1 MISSHAHTISRYRA
15 IFTYF
20 AILASYFSLVAAEQ
34 CPPQVDIYLLNCSI
48 SGLTSVPHRVHP
60 ETRILDLSRNFLKV
74 IHEDSFVEYHRLS
87 QLILDYNE
95 IYKITDR
102 AMISISITLRYL
114 SLRGNR
120 LSVRSSSN
128 FPIDAL
134 AKLRNLRILDLSENP
149 LGVLLSNWLAP
160 LGGTLRVLRLS
171 GISDQVEVKENA
183 FFGLGNL
190 EELDFSN
197 NSFHH
202 LPENAF
208 SGIRPEKLKRL
219 NLWGIT
225 WHCDC
230 KLLWLREWLR
240 KLKVITFFDE
250 PAITGHCISPPS
262 LGHTPLI
269 NLPLTHFQCPPK
281 LQAMHSS
288 APHHF
293 GKYDTLL
300 YVTPSLGDS
309 ITLTCIF
316 VSQPK
321 MLVQWYKNG
330 ALLRPEL
337 KRFVQSVSKGTKFS
351 AVLSIT
357 SLRSPADNGNYT
369 CKTSNNRGLANGVF
383 SLSIFN
389 QGTDSKYL
397 LDEAQPAN
405 SQYKPQDEISLNE
418 TPRALIIS
426 FVIICVCV
434 ICGIGLLITLFLF
447 HIQTKGGSVRCQ
459 RVDTLASE
467 TIENIACS
475 ERSPPPSQP
484 PSLQIPIQISNLS
497 YSTPSAL
504 VSSSLNSHAMTP
516 PNSRLQ
522 AANPLCTQYYKHPN
536 YISPAEHES
545 FLNVNKNRPIVRT
558 FAPFINSEET
568 EEDEENSRGEGGRS
582 SNESSNEIDEDC
594 PVHGSLAKEEV
605 HFCPVHSQQL
615 RMNSFPKEELE
626 RQWSTL
632 EGYGKSRK
640 LDTKALQRRINSATT
655 DLNCLE

>member
-1 MISSHAHTISRYRA
+1 MLFSHAQTICD
-15 IFTYF
+15 IFTF
-20 AILASYFSLVAAEQ
+20 LTTLASLFLLVSAEH

-48 SGLTSVPHRVHP
+48 SGLTRVPHRVHP

-74 IHEDSFVEYHRLS
+74 IHEDSFVEYHRLT

-102 AMISISITLRYL
+102 ALNSISFTLRYL

-149 LGVLLSNWLAP
+149 LGVMVSSWLAP
-160 LGGTLRVLRLS
+160 LGGTLRVLRIS
-171 GISDQVEVKENA
+171 GLIDQVELKENA

-190 EELDFSN
+190 EEFDFSN
-197 NSFHH
+197 NSFYHF
-202 LPENAF
+202 PENAF

-219 NLWGIT
+219 NLRDIP

-230 KLLWLREWLR
+230 KLFWLRQWL
-240 KLKVITFFDE
+240 KELKNINSPGE
-250 PAITGHCISPPS
+250 PSITGPCSSPPN
-262 LGHTPLI
+262 LGKTPLI
-269 NLPLTHFQCPPK
+269 SLPLTHFQCPPT

-293 GKYDTLL
+293 GNYKSLL

-309 ITLTCIF
+309 ITLTCKF

-337 KRFVQSVSKGTKFS
+337 KRFAQSVSKGSKFS
-351 AVLSIT
+351 AILTIT
-357 SLRSPADNGNYT
+357 DLRSPADNGNYT
-369 CKTSNNRGLANGVF
+369 CKTSNNRGFARGVF

-389 QGTDSKYL
+389 QGTNSKYL

-405 SQYKPQDEISLNE
+405 SQYKYQDEISFNE
-418 TPRALIIS
+418 TPKMLIIS

-434 ICGIGLLITLFLF
+434 TCGAGLLITLFLF
-447 HIQTKGGSVRCQ
+447 HIKAKRGRIRCQ
-459 RVDTLASE
+459 REDTLSSE

-475 ERSPPPSQP
+475 ERSPPPSLA
-484 PSLQIPIQISNLS
+484 PSIQIPSQISNFS
-497 YSTPSAL
+497 YSLPSVL
-504 VSSSLNSHAMTP
+504 MNSSLDSHAMTP

-522 AANPLCTQYYKHPN
+522 ATDRICAQFYKPPN
-536 YISPAEHES
+536 YIPPVEPEPVSN
-545 FLNVNKNRPIVRT
+545 FNKNKPVVQT
-558 FAPFINSEET
+558 FAPFVNTAET
-568 EEDEENSRGEGGRS
+568 EEDEEDSGEEGERS
-582 SNESSNEIDEDC
+582 SNESSNGIDEDC

-605 HFCPVHSQQL
+605 NFCPVHSQQL
-615 RMNSFPKEELE
+615 KMNNILKKESE

-632 EGYGKSRK
+632 EGYGKCRK
-640 LDTKALQRRINSATT
+640 MDGNILQRRINSATT
-655 DLNCLE
+655 ELSCTT